1 MSFDGGGS
9 EGVENVVVEKVGV
22 LYNWSIE
29 YKFVGGK
36 MNYSIYNRRSIR
48 KYIDKQ
54 VSKEMIDQI
63 IDAGRMAPSAK
74 NRQPWKYIVLG
85 GKDKSEFLEYM
96 WKGIL
101 REENEQ
107 PLLPNSKNGIPDA
120 KNTWNIMMQAPI
132 LIVILNT
139 NGKSPLAEIDT
150 DSRVTEICDTLSIGA
165 SIENMLLKATE
176 IGLGTLWIANTCY
189 AYKELTEYLKT
200 TQQLVG
206 AIALGCADETPK
218 QRPRKKIEDIV
229 EYRL

>member
-1 MSFDGGGS
+1 MS
-9 EGVENVVVEKVGV
+9 
-22 LYNWSIE
+22 
-29 YKFVGGK
+29 
-36 MNYSIYNRRSIR
+36 YSIYNRRSIR
-48 KYIDKQ
+48 KYLDKQ
-54 VSKEMIDQI
+54 VSKEMIEQI

-85 GKDKSEFLEYM
+85 GESKSEFLEHM

-132 LIVILNT
+132 LIIILNT
-139 NGKSPLAEIDT
+139 NGKSPINEIDT
-150 DSRVTEICDTLSIGA
+150 DNRFTEICDTLSIGA

-189 AYKELTEYLKT
+189 AYKELTEYLET

-206 AIALGCADETPK
+206 AIALGYADENPT
-218 QRPRKKIEDIV
+218 QRPRKKMEDIV

>member
-1 MSFDGGGS
+1 M
-9 EGVENVVVEKVGV
+9 
-22 LYNWSIE
+22 IE
-29 YKFVGGK
+29 
-36 MNYSIYNRRSIR
+36 
-48 KYIDKQ
+48 Q
-54 VSKEMIDQI
+54 V

-85 GKDKSEFLEYM
+85 NKNKSEFLEQM

-107 PLLPNSKNGIPDA
+107 PLLPNSKKGILDA
-120 KNTWNIMMQAPI
+120 KNTWHIMMQAPI

-139 NGKSPLAEIDT
+139 NGKSPIDEIDT
-150 DSRVTEICDTLSIGA
+150 DNRVIEICDTLSIGA

-189 AYKELTEYLKT
+189 AYKELTKYLKT

-206 AIALGCADETPK
+206 AIALGYADENPT
-218 QRPRKKIEDIV
+218 QRPRKGIEEIV